1 MAKTSH
7 RVSSADGM
15 SKRILRLIIA
25 QSGFYSAALQ
35 LGNVSIVLP
44 FVVAELDA
52 ELWIA
57 ALIFPAFT
65 AGGAIGNVVAPPA
78 VAAVPRRHRLFI
90 IVSCL
95 AVLAGVNA
103 LCATIGKGSV
113 AGILLV
119 VNVTLIG
126 VVSAISFVAF
136 ADLVAAMPSGTA
148 RARILLTEV
157 GVGAAL
163 TAVVAAT
170 LSFVPDQHP
179 LSRNIHLLWTA
190 AGAMAISA
198 AICRALPHRIVPRVH
213 AAPGLHKLVYVG
225 WTAIRTN
232 GWYRRYLLV
241 QVLFGSVVLG
251 SSFHS
256 IRVAAVPGDQPD
268 EVVAVVLFVCVGLL
282 GGIALWNRVR
292 ERFGLVGLFVG
303 SALVSIAAAVLSIA
317 FDLAGAWPNVVAIG
331 LVIALVSI
339 ANQSVFTAGQ
349 LWIARDA
356 EPGLRTSLI
365 SFGQLV
371 INAGLVGMGLALG
384 LIAQDHDAVWPV
396 MIVLLLNLTA
406 AYSATRFAPAKSV
419 DVRGLPQVSRTSRPK
434 TGG

>member
-1 MAKTSH
+1 MHAHLRSRGRRWSVAKTSH

-190 AGAMAISA
+190 AVAMAISA

-256 IRVAAVPGDQPD
+256 IRVAAVPGDSPTRSLPSSFSSASD
-268 EVVAVVLFVCVGLL
+268 S
-282 GGIALWNRVR
+282 W
-292 ERFGLVGLFVG
+292 VG
-303 SALVSIAAAVLSIA
+303 SRCGTASGR
-317 FDLAGAWPNVVAIG
+317 DLAWSVCLSAVHSLASPRQCYPSHSIWPERG
-331 LVIALVSI
+331 PTSSP
-339 ANQSVFTAGQ
+339 SV
-349 LWIARDA
+349 W
-356 EPGLRTSLI
+356 
-365 SFGQLV
+365 
-371 INAGLVGMGLALG
+371 
-384 LIAQDHDAVWPV
+384 
-396 MIVLLLNLTA
+396 
-406 AYSATRFAPAKSV
+406 
-419 DVRGLPQVSRTSRPK
+419 
-434 TGG
+434 

>member
-1 MAKTSH
+1 MHAHLRSRGRRWSVAKTSH

-179 LSRNIHLLWTA
+179 LSRNIHLL
-190 AGAMAISA
+190 
-198 AICRALPHRIVPRVH
+198 
-213 AAPGLHKLVYVG
+213 
-225 WTAIRTN
+225 
-232 GWYRRYLLV
+232 
-241 QVLFGSVVLG
+241 
-251 SSFHS
+251 
-256 IRVAAVPGDQPD
+256 
-268 EVVAVVLFVCVGLL
+268 
-282 GGIALWNRVR
+282 
-292 ERFGLVGLFVG
+292 
-303 SALVSIAAAVLSIA
+303 
-317 FDLAGAWPNVVAIG
+317 
-331 LVIALVSI
+331 
-339 ANQSVFTAGQ
+339 
-349 LWIARDA
+349 
-356 EPGLRTSLI
+356 
-365 SFGQLV
+365 
-371 INAGLVGMGLALG
+371 
-384 LIAQDHDAVWPV
+384 
-396 MIVLLLNLTA
+396 
-406 AYSATRFAPAKSV
+406 
-419 DVRGLPQVSRTSRPK
+419 
-434 TGG
+434 

>member
-1 MAKTSH
+1 M
-7 RVSSADGM
+7 DGSRGNGYLGGHM
-15 SKRILRLIIA
+15 PGIA
-25 QSGFYSAALQ
+25 S
-35 LGNVSIVLP
+35 
-44 FVVAELDA
+44 
-52 ELWIA
+52 
-57 ALIFPAFT
+57 
-65 AGGAIGNVVAPPA
+65 
-78 VAAVPRRHRLFI
+78 
-90 IVSCL
+90 
-95 AVLAGVNA
+95 
-103 LCATIGKGSV
+103 
-113 AGILLV
+113 
-119 VNVTLIG
+119 
-126 VVSAISFVAF
+126 
-136 ADLVAAMPSGTA
+136 
-148 RARILLTEV
+148 
-157 GVGAAL
+157 
-163 TAVVAAT
+163 
-170 LSFVPDQHP
+170 
-179 LSRNIHLLWTA
+179 
-190 AGAMAISA
+190 
-198 AICRALPHRIVPRVH
+198 RIVPRVH

>member
-190 AGAMAISA
+190 AVAMAISA

-232 GWYRRYLLV
+232 G
-241 QVLFGSVVLG
+241 
-251 SSFHS
+251 
-256 IRVAAVPGDQPD
+256 
-268 EVVAVVLFVCVGLL
+268 AVVLFVCVGLL

>member
-1 MAKTSH
+1 MHAHLRSRGRRWSVAKTSH

-190 AGAMAISA
+190 AVAMAISA
-198 AICRALPHRIVPRVH
+198 AICRALPHRIVPQGPCGARSAQTRVRRLDGYPNQWLVSSVPACAGTLWLGRARVLVPQH
-213 AAPGLHKLVYVG
+213 SRRRRTRGPARRGRCRRPFRLRRTLGWDRVVEPRPGEI
-225 WTAIRTN
+225 W
-232 GWYRRYLLV
+232 
-241 QVLFGSVVLG
+241 
-251 SSFHS
+251 
-256 IRVAAVPGDQPD
+256 PGR
-268 EVVAVVLFVCVGLL
+268 FVC
-282 GGIALWNRVR
+282 R
-292 ERFGLVGLFVG
+292 
-303 SALVSIAAAVLSIA
+303 
-317 FDLAGAWPNVVAIG
+317 
-331 LVIALVSI
+331 
-339 ANQSVFTAGQ
+339 QC
-349 LWIARDA
+349 
-356 EPGLRTSLI
+356 
-365 SFGQLV
+365 
-371 INAGLVGMGLALG
+371 
-384 LIAQDHDAVWPV
+384 
-396 MIVLLLNLTA
+396 
-406 AYSATRFAPAKSV
+406 TR
-419 DVRGLPQVSRTSRPK
+419 
-434 TGG
+434 

>member
-190 AGAMAISA
+190 AVAMAISA
-198 AICRALPHRIVPRVH
+198 AICRALPHRI
-213 AAPGLHKLVYVG
+213 
-225 WTAIRTN
+225 
-232 GWYRRYLLV
+232 V

>member
-1 MAKTSH
+1 MHAHLRSRGRRWSVAKTSH

-190 AGAMAISA
+190 AVAMAISA

-213 AAPGLHKLVYVG
+213 AAPGLHKLVYVVG
-225 WTAIRTN
+225 RLSEPMVGIVGTCLCRYSLARSCSGPRSTAFASPPYPGTSPTRS
-232 GWYRRYLLV
+232 LP
-241 QVLFGSVVLG
+241 
-251 SSFHS
+251 SSFSSASDSWVGSRCGTASGRDLAWSVCLSAVHSLASPRQCYPSHS
-256 IRVAAVPGDQPD
+256 IWP
-268 EVVAVVLFVCVGLL
+268 
-282 GGIALWNRVR
+282 
-292 ERFGLVGLFVG
+292 ERGPT
-303 SALVSIAAAVLSIA
+303 SS
-317 FDLAGAWPNVVAIG
+317 P
-331 LVIALVSI
+331 
-339 ANQSVFTAGQ
+339 SV
-349 LWIARDA
+349 W
-356 EPGLRTSLI
+356 
-365 SFGQLV
+365 
-371 INAGLVGMGLALG
+371 
-384 LIAQDHDAVWPV
+384 
-396 MIVLLLNLTA
+396 
-406 AYSATRFAPAKSV
+406 
-419 DVRGLPQVSRTSRPK
+419 
-434 TGG
+434 